1 MGSTMKKYKELTI
14 GIIIGII
21 TLLIYELI
29 IRLYGLSVFFIWG
42 FFVLVILF
50 NYLVKKIKK
59 SLV

>member
-1 MGSTMKKYKELTI
+1 MKKYKELTI